1 MIEKLE
7 QLTIDQF
14 IDLVCGK
21 VNVILDKHEV
31 CSPEKIA
38 MAVRN
43 IIIEYRDIADPGD
56 VAGYIRNIEEW
67 IKARMQV
74 ILWTMASNL
83 VMFKDY
89 DRARAVLEM
98 YGLPSL
104 AWNEKR
110 IEGEVKSRLA
120 KAQRLLGEIDAERE
134 RQPEDIEKIRSRFD
148 CQTASLMA
156 HFKFQIDTSTMRAT
170 IYAHLVARHNDEIK
184 TMKKNMNKK

>member
-1 MIEKLE
+1 MIGKLE
-7 QLTIDQF
+7 QLTVDQF

-21 VNVILDKHEV
+21 VNVILSKHEI

-38 MAVRN
+38 ITVRN

-56 VAGYIRNIEEW
+56 VVGYIRNIEEW

-89 DRARAVLEM
+89 DKARAVLDM
-98 YGLPSL
+98 YGLPSS

-134 RQPEDIEKIRSRFD
+134 RQTEDMEKIRSRFD
-148 CQTASLMA
+148 GQTAALMA
-156 HFKFQIDTSTMRAT
+156 HFKFQIDTSTMKAT

-184 TMKKNMNKK
+184 AMKKAMKKK

>member
-7 QLTIDQF
+7 QLTVDQF

-21 VNVILDKHEV
+21 VNVVLGKHEV

-38 MAVRN
+38 ITVRN

-56 VAGYIRNIEEW
+56 VAGFIRNIEEW
-67 IKARMQV
+67 IKARMGV
-74 ILWTMASNL
+74 ILWTMVSNL

-89 DRARAVLEM
+89 DKARAVLDM
-98 YGLPSL
+98 YGLPSSS
-104 AWNEKR
+104 WNEKR

-120 KAQRLLGEIDAERE
+120 KSQRLLEEVEAERE
-134 RQPEDIEKIRSRFD
+134 KQSEDIDKIRSQFD
-148 CQTASLMA
+148 GQTAALMA

-170 IYAHLVARHNDEIK
+170 IYAHLVARHNAEIKAMKK
-184 TMKKNMNKK
+184 TMKKK

>member
-7 QLTIDQF
+7 QLTVDQF

-21 VNVILDKHEV
+21 VNVILGKHEV
-31 CSPEKIA
+31 RSPEKIA
-38 MAVRN
+38 VAVRN

-56 VAGYIRNIEEW
+56 FAGFIRNIEEW
-67 IKARMQV
+67 IKARMGV

-89 DRARAVLEM
+89 NKARAVLDM
-98 YGLPSL
+98 YGLPSSD
-104 AWNEKR
+104 WNERR

-120 KAQRLLGEIDAERE
+120 KAQRLLDEIDAEQE
-134 RQPEDIEKIRSRFD
+134 KQTEDIEKIRSLFD
-148 CQTASLMA
+148 GQTASLMA

-184 TMKKNMNKK
+184 TMKKAMNKK